1 MKFQISHRH
10 VEKEHFFEIIIFLK
24 NEKNKSKF
32 DENYE
37 ILPPPP
43 RPPLKKNLIF
53 KLMIQYL
60 QEHRSRKNVHEYRMS
75 GNNKKQYTYP

>member
-1 MKFQISHRH
+1 MKKINQSLM
-10 VEKEHFFEIIIFLK
+10 KTMKYYLP
-24 NEKNKSKF
+24 
-32 DENYE
+32 
-37 ILPPPP
+37 PPPP